1 MQNPAIKLN
10 APKNI
15 LIRAPNPIGDLI
27 MATASFADIRKR
39 FPEAH
44 ITMLVRGAQAKVLVG
59 SDFFD
64 ELMIDDSARGFVE
77 MFRLARRLWQQRFD
91 FCVLYTNS
99 LRTAFI
105 VALAGIPERVGFAKG
120 GQSLFLTQVIKPIL
134 NEQKKWLPMPMPEI
148 YGRLSSFIGAEPGNT
163 WPQLTVTETCEA
175 RARDLKKSL
184 GIDDHEKLIG
194 LAPGAAFGQSKLW
207 PPGHFAAL
215 ADKLTEKYGL
225 RTIILSG
232 PGEEAN
238 TRAMVTA
245 MKSKPVVTDKPVDL
259 DLLKPFIRDL
269 ALLIATDSG
278 PRHFATAFRV
288 PTVVVMGPTDPRW
301 SGANLDRQEVVR
313 HDVSCGPCH
322 KKICPLDHRCMIG
335 ITPDE
340 VMGRI
345 AQLDSR
351 LGIFGTSLN

>member
-1 MQNPAIKLN
+1 MQVDP
-10 APKNI
+10 PKNI
-15 LIRAPNPIGDLI
+15 LIRGPNPIGDLI
-27 MATASFADIRKR
+27 MATTSFAAIRKR
-39 FPEAH
+39 FPEAR
-44 ITMLVRGAQAKVLVG
+44 ITMLVRRPQVKVVMG
-59 SDFFD
+59 SDYFD
-64 ELMIDDSARGFVE
+64 ELMIDDSNQGLAA
-77 MFRLARRLWQQRFD
+77 MFRLARQLWKAQFD
-91 FCVLYTNS
+91 YCILYTNS
-99 LRTAFI
+99 LRTAI
-105 VALAGIPERVGFAKG
+105 TVALAGIPERVGFAKG
-120 GQSLFLTQVIKPIL
+120 GQSPLLTQVVKPIL

-148 YGRLSSFIGAEPGNT
+148 YGRLIKSIGIEPGT
-163 WPQLTVTETCEA
+163 GWPRLTVTETCEL
-175 RARDLKKSL
+175 RAQDLKKSL
-184 GIDDHEKLIG
+184 GIGEHEKLIG

-207 PPGHFAAL
+207 PPAHFAGM

-232 PGEEAN
+232 PGEETN
-238 TRAMVTA
+238 TRAIVTA

-269 ALLIATDSG
+269 ALLVATDSG
-278 PRHFATAFRV
+278 PRHFATAFKV
-288 PTVVVMGPTDPRW
+288 PTVVIMGPTDPRW

-345 AQLDSR
+345 AQLDDR
-351 LGIFGTSLN
+351 LGVF

>member
-1 MQNPAIKLN
+1 MQAD

-15 LIRAPNPIGDLI
+15 LIRGPNPIGDLI
-27 MATASFADIRKR
+27 MATASFAAIRQQ
-39 FPEAH
+39 FPDAH
-44 ITMLVRGAQAKVLVG
+44 ITMLVRRPQAKVVMG
-59 SDFFD
+59 SDYFD
-64 ELMIDDSARGFVE
+64 ELMVDDSAKGLVA
-77 MFRLARRLWQQRFD
+77 MFRLARQLWKAQFD
-91 FCVLYTNS
+91 YCILYTNS
-99 LRTAFI
+99 LRTAVT

-120 GQSLFLTQVIKPIL
+120 GQSLFLTQVVKPIL

-148 YGRLSSFIGAEPGNT
+148 YSRLSGMVGAEPGDG
-163 WPQLTVTETCEA
+163 WPHLTVTDACEL
-175 RARDLKKSL
+175 RARTLKKSL
-184 GIDDHEKLIG
+184 GIGDHEKLIG

-207 PPGHFAAL
+207 PPGHFAGL
-215 ADKLTEKYGL
+215 ADRLSEQYNL

-232 PGEEAN
+232 PGEEIN
-238 TRAMVTA
+238 TRAIVSA
-245 MKSKPVVTDKPVDL
+245 MKTKPVVTDKSIDL

-269 ALLIATDSG
+269 ALLVATDSG
-278 PRHFATAFRV
+278 PRHFATAFKV

-345 AQLDSR
+345 GQLDER
-351 LGIFGTSLN
+351 LGIF